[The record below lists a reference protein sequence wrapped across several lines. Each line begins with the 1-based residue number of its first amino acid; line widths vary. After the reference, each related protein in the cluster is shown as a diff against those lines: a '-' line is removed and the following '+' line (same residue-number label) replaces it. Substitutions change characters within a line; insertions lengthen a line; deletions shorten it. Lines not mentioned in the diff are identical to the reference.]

1 MILIAIGLIIFT
13 LFLGVALLI
22 NKKRLIYIS
31 TALLIIYIIILLIK
45 FGV

>member
-22 NKKRLIYIS
+22 NKKSLIYIS
-31 TALLIIYIIILLIK
+31 TVLLIIYIIILLIK

>member
-22 NKKRLIYIS
+22 NKKSLIYIS